1 MRRRLSPFAMAVL
14 AVLAIVTAS
23 AADDAAD
30 LKARAEAWEKAF
42 NASKLEEVA
51 ATYAQGGMRLPP
63 NTVAAKGRDAILAQ
77 LRDSRKM
84 MSGVEI
90 EEGEVIVEGTL
101 AVTHGTYKIKGLDGA
116 IVDNGKWVSIGRK
129 VNGQWTT
136 VSDIWN
142 SDRPLPVK

>member
-1 MRRRLSPFAMAVL
+1 MRRRVSPFAMAVL
-14 AVLAIVTAS
+14 AVLAIATAG
-23 AADDAAD
+23 AGDDAAD

-51 ATYAQGGMRLPP
+51 ATYAQGGMRMPP
-63 NTVAAKGRDAILAQ
+63 NAVAAKGRDAILAQ

>member
-1 MRRRLSPFAMAVL
+1 MAVL
-14 AVLAIVTAS
+14 TVLAVATAS
-23 AADDAAD
+23 AADEAAD
-30 LKARAEAWEKAF
+30 LKARTEAWEKAF
-42 NASKLEEVA
+42 NASKVEEVA
-51 ATYAQGGMRLPP
+51 ATYAADGMRMPP
-63 NTVAAKGRDAILAQ
+63 NAVAVKGRDAVLTQ

-90 EEGEVIVEGTL
+90 EASAAWVDGSLG
-101 AVTHGTYKIKGLDGA
+101 VTHGTYKIKGPDGA

-142 SDRPLPVK
+142 SDRPLPAR